1 MSALAV
7 EHVYRYLH
15 PSDVSRDASGP
26 RLALATSSGPDD
38 HPYFFEGRLARPKQ
52 TADLLRGLMAIV
64 HARYHIPPA
73 MLERI
78 LAMADPVVTS
88 SDDRLRFEGFSGCC
102 GVYARVDLLPNAVD
116 GEQFGR
122 GTTNVDFNTPM
133 LSALAQIRDT
143 DTASLSV
150 GADEVRLSK
159 GEDEVVEKRVRLP
172 HRWLKGFL
180 EVQAY
185 QSRMQHVLEVS
196 GIEARRFLRSLPR
209 MKTHR
214 QANWVVPIGRGL
226 RLTQREFR
234 DGVRVAGLERLR
246 VLEGLAHRA
255 NQMRVYRDQGTGAS
269 AWELEFHDSRFHVVL
284 SPEVWRG
291 FSGEG
296 QALRSLA
303 SAGREEILASIRAQL
318 RWQAVV
324 DADELLASCESDAE
338 AVLDALAVLGT
349 RGLVGYDLGEG
360 CYFHRE
366 LPFDLSQVEKLQP
379 RLLNAR
385 KLVLDGKVRITSRSD
400 DRIEALVAGSGVEHR
415 VRFFEG
421 EARCTCP
428 WFAKHQG
435 HRGPCKHVL
444 AAEIVLDNETSDIV

>member
-1 MSALAV
+1 
-7 EHVYRYLH
+7 
-15 PSDVSRDASGP
+15 
-26 RLALATSSGPDD
+26 
-38 HPYFFEGRLARPKQ
+38 
-52 TADLLRGLMAIV
+52 
-64 HARYHIPPA
+64 
-73 MLERI
+73 
-78 LAMADPVVTS
+78 
-88 SDDRLRFEGFSGCC
+88 
-102 GVYARVDLLPNAVD
+102 
-116 GEQFGR
+116 
-122 GTTNVDFNTPM
+122 
-133 LSALAQIRDT
+133 
-143 DTASLSV
+143 
-150 GADEVRLSK
+150 
-159 GEDEVVEKRVRLP
+159 
-172 HRWLKGFL
+172 
-180 EVQAY
+180 
-185 QSRMQHVLEVS
+185 VLEVS

>member
-1 MSALAV
+1 MNALAV

-15 PSDVSRDASGP
+15 ASEVARDPLGP
-26 RLALATSSGPDD
+26 RLTLATSSGSDD

-52 TADLLRGLMAIV
+52 TADLLRALMAIV

-102 GVYARVDLLPNAVD
+102 GVYARIDLLPNAVE

-122 GTTNVDFNTPM
+122 GTTNVDFNAPM
-133 LSALAQIRDT
+133 VSALAQIRDT

-159 GEDEVVEKRVRLP
+159 GEHEVVEKRVRLP
-172 HRWLKGFL
+172 HRWLKGLL

-185 QSRMQHVLEVS
+185 QSRMQRVLEVS

-214 QANWVVPIGRGL
+214 QATWVVPIGRGL
-226 RLTQREFR
+226 RLTQRESR

-246 VLEGLAHRA
+246 VLEGLAHTAR
-255 NQMRVYRDQGTGAS
+255 QMRIYRDEGTGAS
-269 AWELEFHDSRFHVVL
+269 AWELVFDDSRFHVVL

-303 SAGREEILASIRAQL
+303 SADREEVLASIRAQL

-349 RGLVGYDLGEG
+349 RGLVGYDLGED

-385 KLVLDGKVRITSRSD
+385 KLVQDGKVRIASRSG
-400 DRIEALVAGSGVEHR
+400 RRMEVMVASGGVEHR
-415 VRFFEG
+415 VRFLEG

-435 HRGPCKHVL
+435 QRGPCKHVL
-444 AAEIVLDNETSDIV
+444 AAEIVLDSQASIEK